1 MQSTAAEQPQV
12 LDLSGF
18 SDAALR
24 GLATEAVAALAA
36 REGGDGALVDVAT
49 DALARLRAKTVAC
62 DDGDR
67 NLDDVA
73 LGESL
78 RGLQRVI
85 GAAQAEKLRRL
96 HAMSQRRVPGGCG
109 TVRRGLGRG
118 AVG

>member
-1 MQSTAAEQPQV
+1 MQSTAAEQPQM

-36 REGGDGALVDVAT
+36 RDGGDGALLDVAT
-49 DALARLRAKTVAC
+49 DALARLRRTAVAGE
-62 DDGDR
+62 DDRDL
-67 NLDDVA
+67 LDEAA

-78 RGLQRVI
+78 RRVQALV

-96 HAMSQRRVPGGCG
+96 HAKP
-109 TVRRGLGRG
+109 
-118 AVG
+118 